1 MCTTKGLSIKDVT
14 LLADFLRRPLSVML
28 YDAGLLTPG
37 TDVGFDKEDPT

>member
-28 YDAGLLTPG
+28 YDAGLFTPES
-37 TDVGFDKEDPT
+37 DVGFDREDPT